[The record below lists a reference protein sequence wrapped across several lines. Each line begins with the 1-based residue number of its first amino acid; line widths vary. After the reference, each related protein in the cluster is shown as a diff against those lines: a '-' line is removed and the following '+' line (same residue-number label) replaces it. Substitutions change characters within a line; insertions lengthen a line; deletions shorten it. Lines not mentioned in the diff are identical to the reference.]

1 MENAWGLKLCALI
14 HEIKNILI
22 FNAYIF
28 SARSLSLSL
37 SFPKASYTYTEW
49 VWFGKKFLQ
58 TEAHRSR
65 DSSIRENGSAMISN
79 FG

>member
-22 FNAYIF
+22 FNACIF
-28 SARSLSLSL
+28 SARSLSLS
-37 SFPKASYTYTEW
+37 FPEASYTEW
-49 VWFGKKFLQ
+49 VWVGKKFLRS
-58 TEAHRSR
+58 EAHRSR